1 MCPHTLRSQ
10 CLARPNDG
18 NTARHARNV
27 ARATRLREPA
37 LERVEF
43 RVSCRLIQ
51 RQPALCLPAVSGPPP
66 GGRASLSPRLKWGN
80 ARGGLFKW
88 VGANRRT
95 APSVAA
101 PLRALLANPSKK
113 VRLDVEH

>member
-37 LERVEF
+37 L
-43 RVSCRLIQ
+43 S
-51 RQPALCLPAVSGPPP
+51 ALSSESVADFLSLKPPYSPTPP
-66 GGRASLSPRLKWGN
+66 GGEPRFPLVAGGAVPPGGAVQVGWGLI
-80 ARGGLFKW
+80 AELPRPRSCTV
-88 VGANRRT
+88 VGHCANLGKT
-95 APSVAA
+95 
-101 PLRALLANPSKK
+101 
-113 VRLDVEH
+113 